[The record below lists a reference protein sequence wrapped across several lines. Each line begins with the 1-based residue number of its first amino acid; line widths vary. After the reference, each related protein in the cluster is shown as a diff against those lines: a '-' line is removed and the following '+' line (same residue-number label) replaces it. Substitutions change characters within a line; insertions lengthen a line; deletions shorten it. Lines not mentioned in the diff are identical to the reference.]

1 MVHHIDG
8 NPVNDRLNNL
18 YIFANMGLHLNFEI
32 LIKHKIINRFVIIS
46 NLNQLKEQGWILP
59 PI

>member
-46 NLNQLKEQGWILP
+46 NLNQLKEQG
-59 PI
+59 